1 MSIAARSRGNSLL
14 PSATRSWGPNESTAS
29 RWGHREA
36 DSRRAREGGS
46 PNKKRAAGANCAPP
60 KDPSATRAVGVSPVD
75 EIAQRTRPVNS
86 AALDFV
92 RGALSAK
99 RPHEH
104 ANAWCC
110 GIRRVSTKCLSQ
122 RQHRCVHQDAAQ
134 CYPPSQHKPAGLC
147 SSGRAVAARC
157 GEIMRDSVPL
167 QPSDSS

>member
-92 RGALSAK
+92 RG
-99 RPHEH
+99 
-104 ANAWCC
+104 
-110 GIRRVSTKCLSQ
+110 GSQ
-122 RQHRCVHQDAAQ
+122 R
-134 CYPPSQHKPAGLC
+134 KK
-147 SSGRAVAARC
+147 AARARERGVVGHNASLRSAC
-157 GEIMRDSVPL
+157 ASAITTAYTKTPLRSQLRRHTACCSVAR
-167 QPSDSS
+167 